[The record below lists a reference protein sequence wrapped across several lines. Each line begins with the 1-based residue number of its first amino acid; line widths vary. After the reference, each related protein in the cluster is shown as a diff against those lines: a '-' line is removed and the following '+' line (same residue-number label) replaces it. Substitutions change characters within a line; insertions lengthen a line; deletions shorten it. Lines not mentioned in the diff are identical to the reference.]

1 MCNLIKLKSEK
12 HNESFSP
19 KSQTTVITYILFWSV
34 VANENLHIPFKRLPV
49 GYALVC
55 ALRTAT
61 LNPQM
66 TRAAAAAPPRLHACS
81 DRVLSSGFR
90 KRRDVPGPFVELGR
104 TAGERSSSTHR
115 LVARAGP
122 VAISRLGREVPEE
135 QTNGPGFGLFSR
147 PKS

>member
-1 MCNLIKLKSEK
+1 VCKLIKLKSISNHFHPNLK
-12 HNESFSP
+12 LQLSP
-19 KSQTTVITYILFWSV
+19 TILLCSV
-34 VANENLHIPFKRLPV
+34 WANEILRIPFKRLPV

-66 TRAAAAAPPRLHACS
+66 TRVAAAAPPRLHACS
-81 DRVLSSGFR
+81 NRVLSSGFR

-104 TAGERSSSTHR
+104 TAGVRSSSAHHR
-115 LVARAGP
+115 LVARVGP
-122 VAISRLGREVPEE
+122 VVISRLGREVPEE